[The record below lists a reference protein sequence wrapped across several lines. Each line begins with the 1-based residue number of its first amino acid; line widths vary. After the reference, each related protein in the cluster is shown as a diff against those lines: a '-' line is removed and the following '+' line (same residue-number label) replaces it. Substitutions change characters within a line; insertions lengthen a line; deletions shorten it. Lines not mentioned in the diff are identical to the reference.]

1 MSINLD
7 NLINDIRNLHSLTDN
22 KYMISDELLSEII
35 TPEWFYSKSKRI
47 FENISISWESLLKSD
62 LINDISL
69 NEKLSAISRRDIA
82 FEKSFCSWY
91 QPYHVLPDAK
101 WGIHIRF
108 SSWIKA
114 TSLFH
119 SEEPHLTS
127 RLNNSIVA
135 AFLYIYVHG
144 IFHYTIENVISLIE
158 LDIEKPIVYND
169 YYTNKYL
176 QTFNTIECLEESL
189 ANAYLYENASECHI
203 DKEYLK
209 NLLLNQENAYA
220 KFLTYTD
227 TEFLKGCI
235 KLISLVK
242 DRHKDLSNYKTKD
255 IEQFFDFQS
264 LTVFKNQVPVWL
276 HHNPNPLN

>member
-1 MSINLD
+1 MSINPD
-7 NLINDIRNLHSLTDN
+7 NLINNIRNLHSLTDN

-47 FENISISWESLLKSD
+47 FEDISISWESLLKSD

-69 NEKLSAISRRDIA
+69 NEKLSAISRRDIV

-91 QPYHVLPDAK
+91 QPYHVLPDTK

-144 IFHYTIENVISLIE
+144 IFHYAIENVISLME

-176 QTFNTIECLEESL
+176 QTFNTLDCLEESL

-220 KFLTYTD
+220 NFLTYTD

-242 DRHKDLSNYKTKD
+242 DRNKDLSNYKIKD

-264 LTVFKNQVPVWL
+264 LAVFKNQVPVWL